1 MFRHSRLR
9 PLKTPSRSLRAALAV
24 TELAIGLPVVLVV
37 AMGTMEACTMI
48 RLRQKL
54 KIIAYEGARVG
65 VLPEAGIVNV
75 QYQCQLLSQD
85 QSLALVDIATEPADP
100 TTLSS
105 GDWLKVEATAPFNAN
120 SLTGTWMSSAF
131 SLTES
136 VSMQKP

>member
-1 MFRHSRLR
+1 M
-9 PLKTPSRSLRAALAV
+9 AV
-24 TELAIGLPVVLVV
+24 TELAISLPVVLIV

-65 VLPEAGIVNV
+65 VLPEARTANV
-75 QYQCQLLSQD
+75 EYQCQLLSQD
-85 QSLALVDIATEPADP
+85 QSLALVDVATEPADP
-100 TTLSS
+100 TTLAS
-105 GDWLKVEATAPFNAN
+105 GDWFRVEATAPLNAN

-136 VSMQKP
+136 VSIEKP